1 MILFYFNIVFN
12 IENIKFNKVDGVSPI
27 LMKIV
32 HLMGYF
38 VPELGDPEYYLTKK
52 HKHKAHYV
60 CVIASDMLYPFQK
73 IGKMFKD
80 AGYSYNGRK
89 RKEAVSVFDGIKVY
103 WLPHW
108 IEYNDFILCCGV
120 KDTLEKIKPD
130 IVFAHESRQGLS
142 CQAAFYKDKFGFKLV
157 VDQHDFYHD
166 IPGKIKTLLRNTEYF
181 GFRKFLID
189 YNFRKADKIIAVT
202 KPTRE
207 FLIKTHKIN
216 PKKIELIEL
225 GVDTDLFYYR
235 KNEAVKLR
243 KKLGI
248 KKDEVIVIFAG
259 TIYRRKNL
267 ELLMKVF
274 NEICRSYKTRLVIVG
289 EGDKEYMAELKSLAN
304 KLKLGNKIIFNG
316 FAPRKELPAYY
327 SMADIGVWPAN
338 NSVSIIEAMACKLP
352 IVMVD
357 WQMPHLVSH
366 NNGFKFPFNDSKML
380 KHYILK
386 LVKDKKLRQRM
397 GENSYKAATQY
408 YSYQFIAKRFLEAA
422 KNG

>member
-1 MILFYFNIVFN
+1 
-12 IENIKFNKVDGVSPI
+12 
-27 LMKIV
+27 MKIV

-38 VPELGDPEYYLTKK
+38 VPELGYQEYYLAKK
-52 HKHKAHYV
+52 HKEMGHDVY
-60 CVIASDMLYPFQK
+60 VIASDLLYPFQN
-73 IGKMFKD
+73 IEKMFKD
-80 AGYSYNGRK
+80 AGYSYRGRK
-89 RKEAVSVFDGIKVY
+89 RKGAFSVFDGIKVY

-108 IEYNDFILCCGV
+108 IEYNDFVLCRGV
-120 KDTLEKIKPD
+120 MNTLEKIKPD

-142 CQAAFYKDKFGFKLV
+142 CQAAFYKDRFGFKFV

-166 IPGKIKTLLRNTEYF
+166 IPEKIKTILRAIEYF

-189 YNFRKADKIIAVT
+189 YNFKKADKIIAVT

-207 FLIKTHKIN
+207 FLIKTHKVN
-216 PKKIELIEL
+216 PKKIELVEL
-225 GVDTDLFYYR
+225 GVDIDLFHYR
-235 KNEAVKLR
+235 EKEAAELR

-248 KKDEVIVIFAG
+248 GKDEVIIIFTG

-267 ELLMKVF
+267 ELLIKVF
-274 NEICRSYKTRLVIVG
+274 NEICRNYKTRLVIVG
-289 EGDKEYMAELKSLAN
+289 EGDKGYMEELKSLAN
-304 KLKLGNKIIFNG
+304 ELKLGNKIIFNG

-366 NNGFKFPFNDSKML
+366 NNGFKFPFNDKKML
-380 KHYILK
+380 KHYIVK
-386 LVKDKKLRQRM
+386 LVKDEKLRREM
-397 GENSYKAATQY
+397 GKNSCKAATQRY
-408 YSYQFIAKRFLEAA
+408 NYQFIAKKFLEAA
-422 KNG
+422 EIGRGT